1 MVTEFLLFRVQVEI
15 AIRGAFINNGQNC
28 ISAERFYVQSGV

>member
-1 MVTEFLLFRVQVEI
+1 MDTEFLRFRAQVEI

-28 ISAERFYVQSGV
+28 ISAERFYVQAGE